1 MLKDTF
7 IFAHKR
13 EAGFRPCFFKSI
25 DQL

>member
-7 IFAHKR
+7 IFANKR